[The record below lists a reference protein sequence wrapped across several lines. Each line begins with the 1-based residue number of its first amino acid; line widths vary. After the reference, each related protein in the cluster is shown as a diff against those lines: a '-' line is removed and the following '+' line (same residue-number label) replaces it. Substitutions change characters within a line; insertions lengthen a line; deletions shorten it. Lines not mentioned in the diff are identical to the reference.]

1 MSADHFGPFLLRAAP
16 IVAGMVMLS
25 VPLGALKG
33 DITMRPIY
41 GQKGSNALPL
51 MPFNQL
57 YMAFGS
63 GQESNVDAKSLSEQA
78 ENMDR
83 NKY

>member
-1 MSADHFGPFLLRAAP
+1 
-16 IVAGMVMLS
+16 MLS
-25 VPLGALKG
+25 VRLGALKG

-63 GQESNVDAKSLSEQA
+63 GQESNVDTKLLSEQA
-78 ENMDR
+78 E
-83 NKY
+83 KL